1 MEFKELDEEKK
12 ANLLQ
17 QINTVVSEVE
27 DDESYSLNEEEQEV
41 IASVLH
47 NLFVKIAQINTE
59 EKDAH

>member
-1 MEFKELDEEKK
+1 MKFKKLDEEKK

-27 DDESYSLNEEEQEV
+27 DDETYSLNKEEQEV
-41 IASVLH
+41 IANVLH

>member
-1 MEFKELDEEKK
+1 MKFKKLDEEKK

>member
-1 MEFKELDEEKK
+1 MKFKKLDEEKK

-27 DDESYSLNEEEQEV
+27 DDETYSLSKEEQEV

>member
-1 MEFKELDEEKK
+1 MEFKKLDEEKK

-59 EKDAH
+59 KKDAH

>member
-1 MEFKELDEEKK
+1 MEFKKLDEEKK

-41 IASVLH
+41 IASALH

>member
-1 MEFKELDEEKK
+1 MEFKKLDEEKK